1 MLPCDVL
8 VYLCGYLD
16 TPDIARLGAVIRLP
30 DESWTASVRRR
41 CGAAWPCGRA
51 GIMQLHRAVHG
62 FPNCVNTG
70 AMMLSHC
77 ADAVCAVTSTAIEVW
92 GSSGHRRLGR
102 DCGIVYCLALV
113 NESMV
118 AIGSGT
124 GLMLHRIDGPCTQAW
139 FTPYEAVVSVG
150 AMACGNQIVFS
161 TAQNRAYTYTLSTG
175 SVAPLYPGLTVFCV
189 SAPPLLV
196 GTAFGTYPVTSIFVP
211 CTLIR
216 HSRVLACAWHT
227 DGHIVTFDCRTL
239 AKRHMFDT
247 GPGVSCV
254 FSVIGD
260 LVCMRHTVWR
270 NGQRYCTYPCFPRAA
285 SDNGQHIVTGF
296 T

>member
-1 MLPCDVL
+1 MLPGDVL
-8 VYLCGYLD
+8 VYMCSYLD
-16 TPDIARLGAVIRLP
+16 TPAIARLGTVIRLP

-41 CGAAWPCGRA
+41 CGEAWCGGRA
-51 GIMQLHRAVHG
+51 GVMQLYRAVHG

-70 AMMLSHC
+70 GMQLSHC

-102 DCGIVYCLALV
+102 DCGVVYCLALV
-113 NESMV
+113 NENIV

-150 AMACGNQIVFS
+150 AMVCGNQIVFS

-175 SVAPLYPGLTVFCV
+175 SVTPLYPGLTVFCV

-216 HSRVLACAWHT
+216 HSRVLVCAWHT
-227 DGHIVTFDCRTL
+227 DGHIVTFDSRTL
-239 AKRHMFDT
+239 RKRHMFDT
-247 GPGVSCV
+247 GPGVPCV
-254 FSVIGD
+254 FSVICD

-270 NGQRYCTYPCFPRAA
+270 TGQRYREYPCFPRAA
-285 SDNGQHIVTGF
+285 SDNGIHMVTGF